1 LKGFYSFVLKR
12 SLYLVIVLF
21 ATLFIT
27 VGLLGPTF
35 DKVLKGSIKDSVT
48 ETINQNPKLY
58 SLSPAE
64 RNKVITTL
72 MDEQIHNQG
81 LDEPWFSPKRIYNTI
96 FKVIALDLGR
106 TTNTYQSSSGSSSI
120 HDIILERLPR
130 TVLLFGTATVITSAI
145 GIYLGAF
152 VAGREGSIWDKIN
165 SAFAVFSSGFPSW
178 WLGMLMI
185 ILFAF
190 SLRLFPAI
198 SLPQTLP
205 TDPIYV
211 FDLLYHMALPLI
223 TLVLIGFGSWSF
235 TVRYFVILILG
246 EDFIRAKRTAGIG
259 ERRIL
264 YSHALKNAAP
274 PIFTSVALS
283 LASSFGGA
291 ILAETVF
298 SWPGMGLL
306 YYEAI
311 GNLDIPVLVGIT
323 YLSTLIF
330 VITVFIVD
338 LIYGYL
344 DPRVKVSD
352 GSGSES

>member
-1 LKGFYSFVLKR
+1 
-12 SLYLVIVLF
+12 
-21 ATLFIT
+21 
-27 VGLLGPTF
+27 
-35 DKVLKGSIKDSVT
+35 
-48 ETINQNPKLY
+48 
-58 SLSPAE
+58 
-64 RNKVITTL
+64 
-72 MDEQIHNQG
+72 
-81 LDEPWFSPKRIYNTI
+81 
-96 FKVIALDLGR
+96 
-106 TTNTYQSSSGSSSI
+106 
-120 HDIILERLPR
+120 
-130 TVLLFGTATVITSAI
+130 
-145 GIYLGAF
+145 
-152 VAGREGSIWDKIN
+152 
-165 SAFAVFSSGFPSW
+165 
-178 WLGMLMI
+178 
-185 ILFAF
+185 
-190 SLRLFPAI
+190 
-198 SLPQTLP
+198 
-205 TDPIYV
+205 
-211 FDLLYHMALPLI
+211 LYHMALPLI